1 MNIKECYAAMGGDY
15 EDVIGR
21 LRSEKLVEKFA
32 VKFLNDGSFD
42 LLSDSLENK
51 NYDEAF
57 RAAHTLKGICQNLGF
72 TDLYVPSNKMT
83 ETLRAGGREGL
94 EEQFEEVKANYD
106 KTVAAIRQLG

>member
-94 EEQFEEVKANYD
+94 EEQFEEVKTNYD
-106 KTVAAIRQLG
+106 KVVAAIRQLG